1 MSRLWSTWGLRA
13 LALALAILA
22 WSILS
27 VGQREQLTEVAVEPI
42 VAYRPPEGY
51 TVLEAPDTVRVRLQ
65 GPSSSISRLI
75 PGQVSVAVELSAEQ
89 TGLQQV
95 ALSAANVTAPV
106 GLQVLAIDPPALTLQ
121 LDRVISD
128 LKPIDVELTGEPAA
142 GAVALAPSVFPDQAL
157 VRGPESRVNLLS
169 NLTTK
174 PISLDGHAIDFT
186 DQAEVVSGDPL
197 VRVMEPLVVRVTV
210 FFDIPN
216 APTAQDGSDEPT
228 R

>member
-22 WSILS
+22 WFILS
-27 VGQREQLTEVAVEPI
+27 LGEREQLTEINVEPI

-51 TVLEAPDTVRVRLQ
+51 TVLKAPDTVRVRLL
-65 GPSSSISRLI
+65 GPASIASRLI
-75 PGQVSVAVELSAEQ
+75 PGQVSVVVELSAEQ
-89 TGLQQV
+89 SGLQQV
-95 ALSAANVTAPV
+95 ELSEANVTAPV
-106 GLQVLAIDPPALTLQ
+106 GLVVVAIDPSALTLQ

-128 LKPIDVELTGEPAA
+128 LKPIDIELTGEPAA

-157 VRGPESRVNLLS
+157 VRGPESRVNQIS

-174 PISLDGHAIDFT
+174 PINLDGHAIDFAA
-186 DQAEVVSGDPL
+186 QAEVISGDPL
-197 VRVMEPLVVRVTV
+197 VRVVEPLVVRVTV

-216 APTAQDGSDEPT
+216 TPTGQDGSEEST

>member
-1 MSRLWSTWGLRA
+1 VSRLWSTLGLRA

-22 WSILS
+22 WFILS
-27 VGQREQLTEVAVEPI
+27 VGEREQLVEVAVEPI
-42 VAYRPPEGY
+42 VAYRPPAGY
-51 TVLEAPDTVRVRLQ
+51 TVLGAPDTVRVRLQ
-65 GPSSSISRLI
+65 GPAGSTSRLI
-75 PGQVSVAVELSAEQ
+75 PGQVSVAVELTAEQ

-95 ALSAANVTAPV
+95 GLGPENVTAPV
-106 GLQVLAIDPPALTLQ
+106 GLEVLAVDPSAITIQ

-128 LKPIDVELTGEPAA
+128 LKPIDIELTGEPAA

-157 VRGPESRVNLLS
+157 VQGPESRVNEIT
-169 NLTTK
+169 NVTTK

-186 DQAEVVSGDPL
+186 AQAEVVSSDPL

-216 APTAQDGSDEPT
+216 TPTSQDGSEEST